1 MSMKRAIAA
10 AEAIHPAAIVL
21 LRHVRQ
27 EDVKSGLGSAQL
39 SALSVIVYGGPVSI
53 TALAAAEQVSKP
65 TMSLL
70 VKRLEAEGLI
80 ERQSDPADA
89 RVSLIRA
96 TPHGRRIMAQARDR
110 RLRVLADRFATM
122 PDERVRIIEDAA
134 NVLLECMGCSDEP

>member
-1 MSMKRAIAA
+1 MSTKDALAA

-39 SALSVIVYGGPVSI
+39 SALSVIVYGGPAPI
-53 TALAAAEQVSKP
+53 TTLAAAEQVSKP
-65 TMSLL
+65 TMSLV

-89 RVSLIRA
+89 RVSLIRS
-96 TPHGRRIMAQARDR
+96 TSRGRRIMAQARDR

-122 PDERVRIIEDAA
+122 PGEQVRLIEEAA
-134 NVLLECMGCSDEP
+134 NLLLECLDCRAEP